1 MNRSVEII
9 CDWKLELKQV
19 PSISSSRMSTRW
31 NIDFGATFGFGAA
44 IVAGQVQIEANQ
56 ANLRRIKAGAGVSA
70 RA

>member
-44 IVAGQVQIEANQ
+44 IVAGQVQIED
-56 ANLRRIKAGAGVSA
+56 
-70 RA
+70 